1 MPRLDRQA
9 ILGKLQAMKKARQPV
24 IGGGAGTG
32 LSAKCEEAGGIDH
45 LQFRSLPHG
54 GAGLTCWRARP
65 RQRERDRAGHGA
77 GSAAGGQAQAGSRR
91 RQRTDP
97 FCLFDPFL
105 DDLKRLGFSGVQN
118 FPMVGLID
126 GICAPI
132 QKRQACPT
140 RSRSR

>member
-65 RQRERDRAGHGA
+65 RQRERDRAGGAALDVNPEAIILVHGGPVA
-77 GSAAGGQAQAGSRR
+77 EPQDTEFILRSTERCHALTVHRRWSACQS
-91 RQRTDP
+91 
-97 FCLFDPFL
+97 
-105 DDLKRLGFSGVQN
+105 S
-118 FPMVGLID
+118 
-126 GICAPI
+126 AP
-132 QKRQACPT
+132 
-140 RSRSR
+140 